1 MVLIYHLLKEN
12 GVPKRRSIESERKK
26 KSVSET
32 VYGRQIKLSVRFD
45 LSDLIS
51 TVNQIER
58 QEIEREKKKTKE

>member
-1 MVLIYHLLKEN
+1 MKE
-12 GVPKRRSIESERKK
+12 KK

-51 TVNQIER
+51 TVNQIKR
-58 QEIEREKKKTKE
+58 QEIERKKKNTKEYETDY

>member
-1 MVLIYHLLKEN
+1 MVYQREDQQKVKE
-12 GVPKRRSIESERKK
+12 KRKK

>member
-1 MVLIYHLLKEN
+1 MYQREDQQKVKE
-12 GVPKRRSIESERKK
+12 KRK